1 MAFYDRTDAGAQL
14 GQALQAYVAEE
25 PVVLALPRGGLAV
38 AAEVAQ
44 ALGAPLDIVLVRKI
58 GVPWQ
63 PELAMGAI
71 ADGPTIVTVRNED
84 VIGMTGVSSDEFD
97 RVREM
102 AMAEIQRRRR
112 LYHRGRAPIDLTG
125 KTAIVVDDG
134 VATGATMRAALRAV
148 RAGHPRMVV
157 MAIPVAASDA
167 LAELAPEADAVV
179 CLESHVRFGG
189 VGAFYTVFDQ
199 LSDDQAVAIL
209 DRFAPAAAE
218 GPEAR
223 L

>member
-1 MAFYDRTDAGAQL
+1 MAFYDRRDAGAKL
-14 GQALQAYVAEE
+14 GQALQAYAAEK

-44 ALGAPLDIVLVRKI
+44 ALDAPLDIVLVRKI

-71 ADGPTIVTVRNED
+71 ADGPTTVTVRNED
-84 VIGMTGVSSDEFD
+84 VIAMTGVSSAEFD

-102 AMAEIQRRRR
+102 AVAEIQRRRR
-112 LYHRGRAPIDLTG
+112 LYLRDRAPIDLAG
-125 KTAIVVDDG
+125 KTAILVDDG

-148 RAGHPRMVV
+148 RAAHPKTVV
-157 MAIPVAASDA
+157 MAVPLASADS
-167 LAELAPEADAVV
+167 LTELAPEADAVV
-179 CLESHVRFGG
+179 CLESHARFPG

-209 DRFAPAAAE
+209 DRFTPAPRT
-218 GPEAR
+218 GS
-223 L
+223 